1 VDRKSHLS
9 NPPPTG
15 RQFNRGPADHR
26 RAEARKRVKR
36 QRRIG
41 LIAVVLAAVAIA
53 WIITAQI
60 TGGEKN
66 PPVVAPPPSAAASA
80 VPATNTSP
88 PAAAATT
95 PPAVSTPATTTDSGD
110 VNGALIV
117 DDLIPFSAKRRAQAA
132 AYSQRH
138 YGIRSAALYP
148 KVIVLHFTETDSY
161 RSVWNAFAANTPA
174 PGPAGT
180 SPEPPGTCAHFVIE
194 QDGTIHRL
202 VPVTLQC
209 RHTIGLNRWA
219 IGIEIVQ
226 ATHGNTSH
234 WADQQILNR
243 PAQIDA
249 ALNLV
254 RSLQRQYDIPTTS
267 VIGHATANDSP
278 LFTDL
283 AGWRND
289 HTDWQPQDVTE
300 FRRRLAH

>member
-1 VDRKSHLS
+1 MDRESDLTDR
-9 NPPPTG
+9 PPND
-15 RQFNRGPADHR
+15 RRVHRGPDDPR
-26 RAEARKRVKR
+26 RAEARQRVKL
-36 QRRIG
+36 QRRAG
-41 LIAVVLAAVAIA
+41 ATAAVVAAVAVA
-53 WIITAQI
+53 WIVTAKI
-60 TGGEKN
+60 TGGEKHPAAITPR
-66 PPVVAPPPSAAASA
+66 PPAAVTSGA
-80 VPATNTSP
+80 PATNRSP
-88 PAAAATT
+88 TAATST
-95 PPAVSTPATTTDSGD
+95 PAAVSTPATTT
-110 VNGALIV
+110 GAAAAPLVV
-117 DDLIPFSAKRRAQAA
+117 DDLIPYTAARRAQAA

-138 YGIRSAALYP
+138 YGVRSAALDP

-161 RSVWNAFAANTPA
+161 QAVWNAFAANTPA

-219 IGIEIVQ
+219 IGIEMVQ

-243 PAQIDA
+243 PAQIQA

-254 RSLQRQYDIPTTS
+254 RSLQREHNIPTAS
-267 VIGHATANDSP
+267 VIGHATANDNP

-289 HTDWQPQDVTE
+289 HIDWQAQDVDE